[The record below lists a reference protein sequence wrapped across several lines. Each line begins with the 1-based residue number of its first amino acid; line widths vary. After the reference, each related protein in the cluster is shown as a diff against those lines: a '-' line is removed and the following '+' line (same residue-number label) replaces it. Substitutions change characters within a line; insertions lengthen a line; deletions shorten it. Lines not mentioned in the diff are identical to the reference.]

1 MNIENFYQA
10 LDNFFMEKKIDKA
23 ELFLKDTLSEAEA
36 AKDFGLI
43 IAACNELG
51 GLYRVLSRYDEGMP
65 LYEKALESLRR
76 IGAVDSENYA
86 TTLINY
92 ATILSMSGRHEEVL
106 DKYKEV
112 VRILQ
117 SHGAEGDYR
126 MTALYNN
133 MSGLYQARGDY
144 NAAAAYLR
152 KALLILKNLTDSQ
165 TEKAISCS
173 NLASIYIILENMADA
188 ENYAKKAV
196 EIFRTEVGEEDV
208 HYSAALCT
216 LGEVHFAKGE
226 YAQAEE
232 LFSEALRLIARDYGT
247 EKDSYKVVERN
258 LNLCREKDGSR

>member
-23 ELFLKDTLSEAEA
+23 ELFLKDTLSKAEA
-36 AKDFGLI
+36 AEDFGLI

-76 IGAVDSENYA
+76 IGAADSENYA

-92 ATILSMSGRHEEVL
+92 ATILSMSGRQEEAL

-126 MTALYNN
+126 MAALYNN
-133 MSGLYQARGDY
+133 MSGLYQARDDF
-144 NAAAAYLR
+144 NAAAAYLH
-152 KALLILKNLTDSQ
+152 KALLILKNLTDAEIE
-165 TEKAISCS
+165 TAVSCS
-173 NLASIYIILENMADA
+173 NLASIYIVLGNMQDA
-188 ENYAKKAV
+188 ENYAKQAV
-196 EIFRTEVGEEDV
+196 EIFHAEAAEDDV

-216 LGEVHFAKGE
+216 LGEVYFAKGE
-226 YAQAEE
+226 YAEAEE

-247 EKDSYKVVERN
+247 SNDSYRVVEKN
-258 LNLCREKDGSR
+258 LNLCSVVVN